1 MVGSVLEA
9 QTRRLSVVSQGDVS
23 GRPALRRQ
31 ETLPEAPS
39 SKRASQPSQ
48 VARDDGSAT
57 AILRGPVL
65 IVAQDRF
72 VGTSLARALIRE
84 SFSVRSAADAAELVT
99 ATSNGAPCALVLS
112 ERTTI
117 DMPRPLAS
125 LLRACPETPVIV
137 HGCARASLAEAMLR
151 AIGATRV
158 IGIEGAAAV
167 DIVSAL
173 RVFFPD

>member
-1 MVGSVLEA
+1 LLGSVLEA
-9 QTRRLSVVSQGDVS
+9 QTRRLSAVAQTS
-23 GRPALRRQ
+23 GRPALRSQ

-39 SKRASQPSQ
+39 SKRGSQSGQ
-48 VARDDGSAT
+48 VATRDDGSAT

-72 VGTSLARALIRE
+72 ASTSLARALIRE
-84 SFSVRSAADAAELVT
+84 SFSVRSATDAAELVT
-99 ATSNGAPCALVLS
+99 ATSSGAPCALVLS

-137 HGCARASLAEAMLR
+137 HGCARATLAEAMLR

-173 RVFFPD
+173 RVFFPE